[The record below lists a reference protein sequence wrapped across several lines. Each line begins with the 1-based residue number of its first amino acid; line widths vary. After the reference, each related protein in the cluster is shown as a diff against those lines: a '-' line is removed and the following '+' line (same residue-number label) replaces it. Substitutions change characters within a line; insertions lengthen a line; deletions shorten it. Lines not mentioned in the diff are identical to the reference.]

1 MQALQL
7 SCACVLY
14 LLLVADFFNDVFEK
28 HALSY
33 SVWTVIAGFI
43 LLPSVFINKLSR
55 ISWMSMFSVF
65 SLIIVFCTVIGYG
78 ISQNH
83 SWHWRMPLSSASGF
97 PVAWS
102 IILFS
107 FVCHPYLPGIEEN
120 MKTPEHFNK
129 VMNFSFVIATVIKVM
144 FGCTAWLTFK
154 DETQQEI
161 SENLP
166 PGALQNTA
174 NSFLCL
180 NGLLSYVLPAFT
192 LFSIIHKARFSCI
205 PGCYEDDK
213 IRFSCQEKLLVYG
226 LRSLF
231 VILTVLVAVLLPEF
245 SLLMALIGS
254 VSGVCLTLI
263 FPCMFHTI
271 LNFTKLSP
279 RVYVT
284 NMVIVCVGVLS
295 GGLGFLFSVIAL
307 VKVNMT

>member
-1 MQALQL
+1 
-7 SCACVLY
+7 
-14 LLLVADFFNDVFEK
+14 
-28 HALSY
+28 
-33 SVWTVIAGFI
+33 
-43 LLPSVFINKLSR
+43 
-55 ISWMSMFSVF
+55 MFSVF
-65 SLIIVFCTVIGYG
+65 SLIVVFCTVIGYG
-78 ISQNH
+78 ISQSH
-83 SWHWRMPLSSASGF
+83 TWHWRMPLSSFTGF
-97 PVAWS
+97 PVAWG

-120 MKTPEHFNK
+120 MKNPQHFHK
-129 VMNFSFVIATVIKVM
+129 VMNFSFLIATFVKVA
-144 FGCTAWLTFK
+144 FGFTAWLTFK
-154 DETQQEI
+154 GETQQEV

-166 PGALQNTA
+166 QGALQNTA

-180 NGLLSYVLPAFT
+180 NGLLSYVLPVFT
-192 LFSIIHKARFSCI
+192 LFTIIHKARFSCI

-213 IRFSCQEKLLVYG
+213 TKFSCKEKLMVYG

-231 VILTVLVAVLLPEF
+231 VVMTVFIAVFVPEF

-254 VSGVCLTLI
+254 VSGVSLTLI

-284 NMVIVCVGVLS
+284 NMVIVCLGVMS

-307 VKVNMT
+307 LKVNI